1 MSARQLLQAR
11 PGHEPLMHGLGSA
24 LNGKLEAMIVGPSQL
39 VQLYDLVKGSGLP
52 DAMKNPMLHIL
63 DEKSMGKASG
73 PCKVTAVPQQVDWIN
88 HYLTAALMRVPM

>member
-1 MSARQLLQAR
+1 
-11 PGHEPLMHGLGSA
+11 
-24 LNGKLEAMIVGPSQL
+24 MIVGPSQL

-88 HYLTAALMRVPM
+88 HYLTAGEHEKLGQ